1 MARKFAQILVT
12 IWDDD
17 DFLDLAVN
25 EQWLYQHLITQADLS
40 YAGVMDWRP
49 KKITQKAADITLEDI
64 ELAANVLQAKRYIII
79 DDGTEE
85 ILVRSFMR
93 SDGLLKQKNMG
104 AAVAKAY
111 TSTGSRELKGIIVHE
126 LHRLHAEN
134 PSWGSW
140 EFLADVMQKRAIDP
154 SGKASANP
162 SENPSNNPSTTP
174 TDDPPF

>member
-17 DFLDLAVN
+17 DFLDLSVS
-25 EQWLYQHLITQADLS
+25 EQWLYKHIITQADLS

-49 KKITQKAADITLEDI
+49 KKITQKAADITLEEI
-64 ELAANVLQAKRYIII
+64 EIAASVLMAKNYIII

-85 ILVRSFMR
+85 VLVRSFMR

-111 TSTGSRELKGIIVHE
+111 ASAGSRQLKGIIVHE
-126 LHRLHAEN
+126 LHRLRTEN

-140 EFLADVMQKRAIDP
+140 EGLVEVMQKRSI
-154 SGKASANP
+154 NP
-162 SENPSNNPSTTP
+162 SEKGSGNPSRNPSEPPSDTP
-174 TDDPPF
+174 SF